1 MVKTSESG
9 ALCCAITYISCT
21 PGRGISLQTQVS
33 GLRQWQNAKN
43 IAINK
48 FVIIAYKLQRFAA
61 VCVAND

>member
-1 MVKTSESG
+1 VY
-9 ALCCAITYISCT
+9 A
-21 PGRGISLQTQVS
+21 RQGISLQTQVS

-48 FVIIAYKLQRFAA
+48 FVIIAYKLRRFAA